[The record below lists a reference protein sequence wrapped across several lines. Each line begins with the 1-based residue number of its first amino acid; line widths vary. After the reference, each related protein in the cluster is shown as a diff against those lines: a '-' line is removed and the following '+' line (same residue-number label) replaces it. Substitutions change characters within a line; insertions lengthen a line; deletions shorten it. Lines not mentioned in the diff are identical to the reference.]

1 MFYVI
6 HLFYVLNRLTL
17 KISSPGGIL
26 KNYYRCMQVSV
37 WHRSSRRQ
45 HVFSFACVRIRYRGY
60 ECVYV
65 CVYMRACVR
74 RCEREY
80 TYTNIY
86 FGTSMLSSFC
96 HFWTALIDPD
106 TPYIVDQSRL
116 IFFQFCGRLH
126 CKRLSR
132 QSVFVNVARVAESLI
147 PLQLILYDHIKHFD
161 QQRTHFRNT
170 QFQRK

>member
-1 MFYVI
+1 MLVFNLFNLFRMCIVPVLRSLRFYVLFYVI

-17 KISSPGGIL
+17 IISSPRGIL

-86 FGTSMLSSFC
+86 LGTSMLSSFC
-96 HFWTALIDPD
+96 HFWTVYIDPD
-106 TPYIVDQSRL
+106 NPSTL
-116 IFFQFCGRLH
+116 
-126 CKRLSR
+126 
-132 QSVFVNVARVAESLI
+132 A
-147 PLQLILYDHIKHFD
+147 LY
-161 QQRTHFRNT
+161 N
-170 QFQRK
+170 